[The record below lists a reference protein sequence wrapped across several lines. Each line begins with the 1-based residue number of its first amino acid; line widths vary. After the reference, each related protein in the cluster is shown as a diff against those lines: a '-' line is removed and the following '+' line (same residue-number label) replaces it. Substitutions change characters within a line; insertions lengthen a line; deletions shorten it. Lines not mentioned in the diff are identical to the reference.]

1 MALIYLRHERH
12 GVKIAT
18 LEMEAEADEE
28 NGWER
33 FDPDGVTV
41 SAESDTVRRRG
52 RPSKVDNDDDG
63 LRSDL
68 RCFEADR
75 NVGGGRNALFRNR

>member
-33 FDPDGVTV
+33 FDPNEVTLSV
-41 SAESDTVRRRG
+41 GSDTVRRRG
-52 RPSKVDNDDDG
+52 RPSRVNNDDDG

-68 RCFEADR
+68 RRSEADR
-75 NVGGGRNALFRNR
+75 DVGGGRNALFGNR

>member
-28 NGWER
+28 NGWVR
-33 FDPDGVTV
+33 FDPEEVTPPV
-41 SAESDTVRRRG
+41 ENAIVQRRRG
-52 RPSKVDNDDDG
+52 RPRQVTDDDDNG
-63 LRSDL
+63 ARHNL
-68 RCFEADR
+68 
-75 NVGGGRNALFRNR
+75 

>member
-33 FDPDGVTV
+33 FDPAEVTPL
-41 SAESDTVRRRG
+41 AENDMVIRRRG
-52 RPSKVDNDDDG
+52 RPKRDLSNDNYSPRHN
-63 LRSDL
+63 L
-68 RCFEADR
+68 
-75 NVGGGRNALFRNR
+75 